1 MNQCLSSCPLG
12 YYNENV
18 LLICEQ
24 CNAKCS
30 NCTNYTYCLTCLEGY
45 LDSTNNC
52 VDSCSLGFY
61 AQLSD
66 RTCRLCDLTCSSCSN
81 ISTNCITCAT
91 GYVLVQLTLSS
102 SMCSTSCSSTEYSI
116 NGICYACSSPCLQ
129 CTSSTNCVS
138 CIQGTILL
146 QSSQS
151 CVSVCPLSTYESNG
165 ICLPCASTCGSC
177 ANLTYC
183 LTCTNSSLYV
193 YLGGCYQNCPS
204 QYYSDNF
211 TKMCVECIA
220 PCVTCTAKFTCLSCT
235 EGFLLTGYCYDVCPP
250 GTFSNATTNSCD

>member
-1 MNQCLSSCPLG
+1 LSGVLYQNRCIGSCPISTYASNGTCLNCSSLCFSCATTASNCTSCSLGTYLYMNQCLSSCPLG

-138 CIQGTILL
+138 C
-146 QSSQS
+146 
-151 CVSVCPLSTYESNG
+151 V
-165 ICLPCASTCGSC
+165 
-177 ANLTYC
+177 
-183 LTCTNSSLYV
+183 
-193 YLGGCYQNCPS
+193 PS
-204 QYYSDNF
+204 
-211 TKMCVECIA
+211 
-220 PCVTCTAKFTCLSCT
+220 
-235 EGFLLTGYCYDVCPP
+235 
-250 GTFSNATTNSCD
+250 FSNQANRVCQSVHCRHTKVMGFVFRVLPHAVAVLT